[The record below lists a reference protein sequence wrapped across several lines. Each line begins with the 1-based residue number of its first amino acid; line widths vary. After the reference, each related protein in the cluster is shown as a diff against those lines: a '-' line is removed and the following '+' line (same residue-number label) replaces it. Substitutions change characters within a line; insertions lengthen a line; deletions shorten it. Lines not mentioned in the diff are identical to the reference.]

1 MRAALA
7 IICVAVL
14 SPVALRAQAADSS
27 STVDHRAAVIADIV
41 NAAKAAA
48 ARRAQL
54 PPAAAASFEPFLAPF
69 GPNNRQ
75 LIAAYLMAAN
85 AERPA
90 YASLLKRLEAARVDK
105 QVGAPPNANASTSLA
120 MKGLAPRIFGVAVE
134 RGAATRE
141 VSGNA
146 LTFRANPVGLAK
158 ALRGS
163 GLVDLNDAYS
173 RDAIQHY
180 ASRLSLAATF
190 DISRGSTPGV
200 FTGDNQQ
207 LSAWSA
213 RYEVINRRDPAS
225 PAYAAQWSQLLAPGT
240 APYRVSVETLNDAL
254 SGWKAY
260 TEWETN
266 LLQHDVTQFVE
277 KPFELQPNDVEGA
290 AAVYQK
296 IVQDGLTKLE
306 AIPMAPAVGDAIDR
320 YARQLTELQSTI
332 DDIYAFA
339 GKGALLTVDW
349 STVRDVNLPDLN
361 TGTVIFETALGK
373 SRKTD
378 VTLNASGSY
387 YRLIPAN
394 ASHSLKS
401 VNLTGQLEHP
411 LGNVLP
417 TATIS
422 VAGRYSYLPY
432 DTVAIEGVAA
442 STPGTGET
450 SSVGKA
456 FKGAVGYV
464 QAKLTIPIKDSG
476 LKVPLSITASNRS
489 ELIKEKDVRGSVGI
503 TFDLDTFVSALT
515 TTRR

>member
-14 SPVALRAQAADSS
+14 SPVALRAQAADSP

-54 PPAAAASFEPFLAPF
+54 PPAEAVNLKPFLAPF

-90 YASLLKRLEAARVDK
+90 YASLLKKLEAARVDK

-158 ALRGS
+158 ALQGS

-240 APYRVSVETLNDAL
+240 APYRASVETLNDAL

-260 TEWETN
+260 IDWETN
-266 LLQHDVTQFVE
+266 LLKDVTEFVE
-277 KPFELQPNDVEGA
+277 APFEKQSNVESA

-306 AIPMAPAVGDAIDR
+306 AIPMAPAVGDALDR

-349 STVRDVNLPDLN
+349 STVRDVKLPDLN

-387 YRLIPAN
+387 YRLVPAN

-422 VAGRYSYLPY
+422 VAVRYSYLPY
-432 DTVAIEGVAA
+432 DTVATESVAA

-456 FKGAVGYV
+456 LKGAVGYV

-503 TFDLDTFVSALT
+503 TFDLDTFVSAFT